1 MRTDATSPTHA
12 APVRSRLLAAV
23 RELGV
28 LGLFTIVLY
37 VAIHA
42 VVEPVRVEGFSMERT
57 LDDQDYLVATTID
70 YRLHPPRRG
79 DIVILRGTVS
89 DPRNLIKR
97 VVGLPGDH
105 LVIRGDRV
113 CIGGRT
119 LTEPYVN
126 RPAGGELSA
135 GEIDQVIPAGE
146 YYVMGD
152 NRGVSMDSRS
162 FGPVSADRIEA
173 RAWLRVLP
181 LGRLGPVDRGG
192 PVLSSAA
199 GCG

>member
-12 APVRSRLLAAV
+12 APVRGRLLAAV
-23 RELGV
+23 RELAV
-28 LGLFTIVLY
+28 LGLFTIGLY

-79 DIVILRGTVS
+79 DIVVLRGTVS

-105 LVIRGDRV
+105 LVIRGDQV
-113 CIGGRT
+113 CVGGRA

-126 RPAGGELSA
+126 RPSDGVPSA
-135 GEIDQVIPAGE
+135 GETDQVVPAGE
-146 YYVMGD
+146 YFVMGD

-181 LGRLGPVDRGG
+181 LGRLGPVDGGG
-192 PVLSSAA
+192 PVFSSAA